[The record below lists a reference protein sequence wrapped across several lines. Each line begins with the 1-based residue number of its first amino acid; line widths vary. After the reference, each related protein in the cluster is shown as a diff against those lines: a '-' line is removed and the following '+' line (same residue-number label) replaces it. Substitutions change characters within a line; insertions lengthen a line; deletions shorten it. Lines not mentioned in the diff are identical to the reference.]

1 MCVDIHVDD
10 IHVDDSHVVDIHDIH
25 VEKFV
30 LTADII
36 VKAVR
41 NFRVEE
47 DIMMTSAAV
56 WDEKRS
62 GVEWRGR
69 DMRGEGGI

>member
-56 WDEKRS
+56 WMRSAAVWDEKRS
-62 GVEWRGR
+62 GVG
-69 DMRGEGGI
+69 